1 MSKKLATYVMLG
13 ALVILGCGGEEPE
26 VPLAESLD
34 ALFPL
39 AGELLT
45 AAAGIDGD
53 GFETASWLLRVDE
66 VPATHESARRAK
78 AALRSSVNAFGAY
91 AAGKLPN
98 DYATAM
104 DHYHRF
110 EGILDEMLAEVMREN
125 EAE

>member
-1 MSKKLATYVMLG
+1 MSKGLVLCALFG

-39 AGELLT
+39 AEELLT
-45 AAAGIDGD
+45 AAEGIEEE
-53 GFETASWLLRVDE
+53 GFETTSWLLRVDE

-78 AALRSSVNAFGAY
+78 AALRDSVNAFGSY
-91 AAGKLPN
+91 AAGKQPD

-110 EGILDEMLAEVMREN
+110 EEILGDMLAEVMEGN
-125 EAE
+125 GAE